1 MHMEFFHY
9 FYNFLE
15 IVLTNMFI
23 VYYIINNIDYVLLYI
38 IIYSIVNVNNQNDKK
53 TRNNLNLIQYKLLWL
68 VGVL

>member
-53 TRNNLNLIQYKLLWL
+53 TRNNLNLIQYKLL
-68 VGVL
+68 